1 MARSTPTYT
10 PVRNYA
16 IGFFLSVCLLFSD
29 ISYQSFSP
37 LRIFFQGSALYA
49 QMISSSILE
58 NISST
63 FSSFQKNKNLLK
75 ENKELKEEILQI
87 RTLDFVKR
95 KDNEEKVKIINF
107 QKTLTGS
114 FKTDDIGIY
123 KIASIDLRNYLC
135 CSTHKIFLHNPNK
148 VETGENAPVFAGN
161 SFIGQ
166 IKNTYLGFIEVILF
180 SDTQHI
186 LPIKSNF
193 FYCDARGKGKPMLI
207 SCKLNKKNDN
217 FEYRIGDLVYTSG
230 LGGIFLRD
238 IEIGFISSI
247 SQISMNE
254 IEIIVTLKTNPLE
267 ETFYGIVI
275 KETNEV

>member
-16 IGFFLSVCLLFSD
+16 ISFFLSAFLLFSD
-29 ISYQSFSP
+29 ISYGSFTP
-37 LRIFFQGSALYA
+37 LRSFFQGTALYA
-49 QMISSSILE
+49 HMISNSILE
-58 NISST
+58 DLSNT
-63 FSSFQKNKNLLK
+63 FSSFQNNRNLLK
-75 ENKELKEEILQI
+75 ENKELREEILKI

-95 KDNEEKVKIINF
+95 KDNKEKVQIMNF
-107 QKTLTGS
+107 QNTLTS
-114 FKTDDIGIY
+114 TFKTDDIDIY

-148 VETGENAPVFAGN
+148 VETGENAPVFAGK

-166 IKNTYLGFIEVILF
+166 IKNSYLGFIEVILF
-180 SDTQHI
+180 SDTKHI

-207 SCKLNKKNDN
+207 SCKLNKKNDD
-217 FEYRIGDLVYTSG
+217 FESQIGDLVYTSG

-247 SQISMNE
+247 SSVSMNE
-254 IEIIVTLKTNPLE
+254 IEVMVTLKTNPLE
-267 ETFYGIVI
+267 ETFYGIVVN
-275 KETNEV
+275 KANEL